1 MFKVDDLKSKVSE
14 FKLGEIIEVGPT
26 PDDYCIPDDYEDE
39 IKTPISI
46 RVNDEIVRAS
56 RHLMNKYDCSS
67 NILYKSATKLGAM
80 IMSESREIKILSDIS
95 YIFDLFFDRAQELG
109 DYKMVEILYE
119 YTEKMSE
126 SSNFSFGRYVSKK
139 KIYPYPKWRIIL
151 NKFAYNLSTTVSNV
165 YRIAIILS
173 FSTEIKLKS
182 SEELFRVIYINQ
194 RKRLSALQDFCS
206 VVKHYVRLSDYL
218 DYIKKAA
225 KRNISE
231 EVVNSIK
238 ILL

>member
-1 MFKVDDLKSKVSE
+1 MFRVDDLKNKVSE
-14 FKLGEIIEVGPT
+14 FSIGEIIEAGST
-26 PDDYCIPDDYEDE
+26 PDDYVVPDDYEDD

-56 RHLMNKYDCSS
+56 RYLMNKYNCSS
-67 NILYKSATKLGAM
+67 NVLYKSATKLGAM
-80 IMSESREIKILSDIS
+80 IMSESREVKILKDIS
-95 YIFDLFFDRAQELG
+95 YIFDLFFDKAQELD
-109 DYKMVEILYE
+109 DYRMIEILYE

-182 SEELFRVIYINQ
+182 SNELFRVMYINQ
-194 RKRLSALQDFCS
+194 RKRLSALQDFCT
-206 VVKHYVRLSDYL
+206 VVKHYVNISDYA
-218 DYIKKAA
+218 DCIEKAISH
-225 KRNISE
+225 NISE
-231 EVVNSIK
+231 DVLNSIK